1 MSEKRNGHP
10 YHIYETIMGAPEKLQ
25 GWLEN
30 ESCAKIKGIAEKI
43 RKIRP
48 RKIYTTGTGSSY
60 MAAITESFA
69 FNEIAGIPSSAFVTA
84 ELRAYPPQDFGAGDI
99 MILNTHSGK
108 SPGDEA
114 MAQVAKDRGVFTI
127 GVTDVDGTPFAESV
141 DALLIGKDGPKHEM
155 PATRTYS
162 SAMFR
167 TLLLA
172 IECAKKQG
180 SLYRAREYER
190 QMKLI
195 PGMMRNHL
203 DELDKKAPGIVD
215 AIHGNSA
222 YFVISAG
229 TNMSTAIEGAM
240 GMTQGTGMPTA
251 GFHVDEYLHGPIQ
264 SLAAGRCVITIAAP
278 GPFHE
283 KLWRFADVVKNI
295 GAKVL
300 MIAPEGS
307 DAAKH
312 GDVTVTLPSGIDE
325 LLTPPFYCAPF
336 WLIGYYA
343 SLKNGLNPDSLS
355 MELNEFKNS
364 GLADMKMIF

>member
-10 YHIYETIMGAPEKLQ
+10 YHIYETIMGAPEKLS
-25 GWLEN
+25 GWLAD
-30 ESCAKIKGIAEKI
+30 ESIAVIKHIAEEI

-48 RKIYTTGTGSSY
+48 RKIFTTGTGSSY
-60 MAAITESFA
+60 MAAITQSFA
-69 FNEIAGIPSSAFVTA
+69 FNEIAGIPSTAFVTA
-84 ELRAYPPQDFGAGDI
+84 ELRAYTPRDFGAGDV
-99 MILNTHSGK
+99 MIINTHSGK
-108 SPGDEA
+108 SPGDAA
-114 MAQVAKDRGVFTI
+114 MVEVAKDRGVFTI
-127 GVTDVDGTPFAESV
+127 GVTDVDGTQFAGSV
-141 DALLIGKDGPKHEM
+141 DALLIGKDGTKHEM

-162 SAMFR
+162 SGIFR

-195 PGMMRNHL
+195 PGMMRSHL

-215 AIHGNSA
+215 AIAGNSA

-240 GMTQGTGMPTA
+240 GMTQGTMMPAA
-251 GFHVDEYLHGPIQ
+251 GFHVDEYMHGPIQ
-264 SLAAGRCVITIAAP
+264 SLSAGKCLVMVAAP
-278 GPFHE
+278 GPFHK
-283 KLWRFADVVKNI
+283 KLWRFADVAKKI
-295 GAKVL
+295 GATVL

-307 DAAKH
+307 DAAAH
-312 GDVTVTLPSGIDE
+312 GDVAVTLPSGIDE
-325 LLTPPFYCAPF
+325 LLTPSFYCAPF

-343 SLKNGLNPDSLS
+343 SLKYGLNPDSLS
-355 MELNEFKNS
+355 MELDEFKNS
-364 GLADMKMIF
+364 GLVDMKMVF